1 MNSVRGRMEN
11 KMEAHE
17 SIDPALSAAVS
28 ISDQRLRWALEAL
41 GGGLWDW
48 DLIGDESWWSPEKYA
63 LWGVEPGTP
72 MSLQNTMA
80 LVHEDDRAYLRAV
93 LDACIGG
100 STPYRCEFRIRHPV
114 RGVRW
119 MISQGFLVRDEHGVP
134 SRLRGLTYD
143 ITSRK
148 DAEEAMRESEQRY
161 RELVQSANSAII
173 GWSRDG
179 IITFINEYAQSLFGW
194 SSAEAVGQSVG
205 ILLPERDAGGP
216 ELPDLARDIVR
227 NPECYAT
234 HVSENV
240 CRDGRRLCMA
250 WTNRVILDSR
260 GQVSEILAVGSDI
273 TELRDTEAAL
283 RVTETRFQRLADAM
297 PQLVWTADS
306 NGVLNYYSS
315 RANEYAGVTP
325 AADGGWSW
333 QAVLHRDDRNSTLD
347 AWRTAVATGQ
357 PYACE
362 HRMRMA
368 GGSMRWHL
376 SRAMPVLDDD
386 GRVVQWFG
394 TTTDIH
400 ELKLAQEA
408 LHESDRRK
416 DEFLATLAHEL
427 RNPLASI
434 RNAIE
439 ILDHKGTKDQVSR
452 QAQKLI
458 KRQIRHVVRLMDDL
472 LDISR
477 IKLGRL
483 LLQEAPLDLRDLIEE
498 TFEACRSLSVCKHR
512 KLELVLPSAPLH
524 VVGDPVRL
532 SQVFTNLVNNA
543 CKFTRDEGLVRLV
556 AERQGGDALVR
567 VVDNGVGI
575 SDRDLPYLFGL
586 FEQAGSDPCRAQRGL
601 GIGLSLARS
610 LVEMHGGSIEA
621 SSDGIGKGS
630 ELRVRLPLSD
640 ASPEQRLAP
649 DVVHAQQ
656 GLPPRRILVVDD
668 NQDIRDSLA
677 ILLRL
682 KGHEVVKARDGLEA
696 VESAAQCRPD
706 IILLDI
712 GLPELDG
719 YAACRRIRE
728 QPFGTESI
736 IVALTG
742 WGQARD
748 RRDAKDAGFDDHL
761 VKPVES
767 AALLELLK
775 SLDAA
780 KRRAT

>member
-1 MNSVRGRMEN
+1 MG
-11 KMEAHE
+11 
-17 SIDPALSAAVS
+17 
-28 ISDQRLRWALEAL
+28 
-41 GGGLWDW
+41 
-48 DLIGDESWWSPEKYA
+48 
-63 LWGVEPGTP
+63 
-72 MSLQNTMA
+72 
-80 LVHEDDRAYLRAV
+80 
-93 LDACIGG
+93 
-100 STPYRCEFRIRHPV
+100 
-114 RGVRW
+114 
-119 MISQGFLVRDEHGVP
+119 
-134 SRLRGLTYD
+134 
-143 ITSRK
+143 
-148 DAEEAMRESEQRY
+148 
-161 RELVQSANSAII
+161 
-173 GWSRDG
+173 
-179 IITFINEYAQSLFGW
+179 
-194 SSAEAVGQSVG
+194 
-205 ILLPERDAGGP
+205 
-216 ELPDLARDIVR
+216 
-227 NPECYAT
+227 
-234 HVSENV
+234 
-240 CRDGRRLCMA
+240 
-250 WTNRVILDSR
+250 
-260 GQVSEILAVGSDI
+260 
-273 TELRDTEAAL
+273 
-283 RVTETRFQRLADAM
+283 
-297 PQLVWTADS
+297 
-306 NGVLNYYSS
+306 
-315 RANEYAGVTP
+315 
-325 AADGGWSW
+325 
-333 QAVLHRDDRNSTLD
+333 
-347 AWRTAVATGQ
+347 
-357 PYACE
+357 
-362 HRMRMA
+362 MA

-400 ELKLAQEA
+400 ELKLSQEA

-483 LLQEAPLDLRDLIEE
+483 SLQEAPLDLRDLIEQ

-512 KLELVLPSAPLH
+512 RLELVLPSAPLH

-532 SQVFTNLVNNA
+532 SQVFANLVNNA

-567 VVDNGVGI
+567 VVDNGIGI

-610 LVEMHGGSIEA
+610 LVEMHRGSIEA
-621 SSDGIGKGS
+621 WSEGIGKGS
-630 ELRVRLPLSD
+630 EVRVRLPLSD
-640 ASPEQRLAP
+640 ASVEHEGMP

-656 GLPPRRILVVDD
+656 GLSPRRILVADD
-668 NQDIRDSLA
+668 NQDIRDSFA

-696 VESAAQCRPD
+696 VESAAHYRPD

-712 GLPELDG
+712 GMPELDG

-728 QPFGTESI
+728 QPFATETI
-736 IVALTG
+736 IIALTG

-748 RRDAKDAGFDDHL
+748 RRDAADAGFDGHL

-767 AALLELLK
+767 AALFELLE